1 MQTNEIIDRL
11 IILKDYFKNQLS
23 NGEIA
28 ALNEACNKLSK
39 QDEKIKE
46 LKKELKC
53 WENTTDEDIAEMLF
67 AGMLGGMRNDRT

>member
-23 NGEIA
+23 NREIA

-53 WENTTDEDIAEMLF
+53 WENTTDEDFAEKLF
-67 AGMLGGMRNDRT
+67 AEMLGGM